1 MLTALTGSWGFFGPV
16 ATGPG
21 YAAGRPSIVMQYR
34 SRGPPIDEDRRSRSP
49 GLKNNFYD
57 MPREDFKRP
66 YGSSPSGT
74 YDPNEPGGLQGQ
86 GGQTDQART
95 FGAARPLYEQS
106 SERNYYGMNDRYGNR
121 GYGNRGYGG
130 RGYGGRGYGRRN
142 LNNRRGSMMGSG
154 GGGGFGRWG
163 GMRRGGMRG
172 GVMNDVMATSRRD
185 QAMTTRGG
193 GGAPYEGRQYGD
205 SQYGNNRRVYES
217 RSYSRGGY
225 ERRGSYENRGYYG
238 GDSLLDEVNW
248 QPWFDAAFG
257 LVGLFFLDAAF
268 RELFASSLPDTA
280 ANVAA
285 ARVAA
290 LTVFAA
296 VQQAGRPRPRRHD
309 PLDPDHPPALEL
321 SNAPP

>member
-1 MLTALTGSWGFFGPV
+1 
-16 ATGPG
+16 
-21 YAAGRPSIVMQYR
+21 
-34 SRGPPIDEDRRSRSP
+34 
-49 GLKNNFYD
+49 
-57 MPREDFKRP
+57 
-66 YGSSPSGT
+66 
-74 YDPNEPGGLQGQ
+74 
-86 GGQTDQART
+86 
-95 FGAARPLYEQS
+95 
-106 SERNYYGMNDRYGNR
+106 
-121 GYGNRGYGG
+121 
-130 RGYGGRGYGRRN
+130 
-142 LNNRRGSMMGSG
+142 MGSG
-154 GGGGFGRWG
+154 GGGGFGRRG
-163 GMRRGGMRG
+163 GMRRRGMRG
-172 GVMNDVMATSRRD
+172 GVMDDVMATSRRD

-193 GGAPYEGRQYGD
+193 GGAPYESRQYGD
-205 SQYGNNRRVYES
+205 SQYGNNRGVYES

-296 VQQAGRPRPRRHD
+296 VQQAGRPRPRRHQ
-309 PLDPDHPPALEL
+309 PPGPDDPPAQEL